1 MWTSRGGVR
10 NGIAISV
17 RKKHATADRVGTMDL
32 RSDVI
37 AFADEVE
44 PVGDLIKIS
53 DLAQSSRNAG

>member
-1 MWTSRGGVR
+1 
-10 NGIAISV
+10 
-17 RKKHATADRVGTMDL
+17 VGTMDL

-53 DLAQSSRNAG
+53 DVAQSSRNAG